1 MKRDTWQR
9 IIILYTCI
17 PSMIIFAWR
26 QYQNFPQNWA
36 IEAIMLGILT
46 PLAMFPI
53 RWCIIEIM
61 DEDNA
66 KKIWIFRI
74 IILTIF
80 YWYIVKV
87 WIENNQ
93 NRTCYDKTSIDYN
106 RQNDMKCINK
116 IWEIKRTDYEWAR
129 ILMWK

>member
-1 MKRDTWQR
+1 
-9 IIILYTCI
+9 
-17 PSMIIFAWR
+17 
-26 QYQNFPQNWA
+26 
-36 IEAIMLGILT
+36 
-46 PLAMFPI
+46 MFPI